1 MNSRGLVKHRSQV
14 PVLPPP
20 QLEALPHEHVALAVG
35 PGPHPVPAGVHLAGA
50 GSQAPSEPGARSQSS
65 GRLLNITT
73 NYMAIGSKMSY
84 CTALIMNLTFEH

>member
-1 MNSRGLVKHRSQV
+1 M

-20 QLEALPHEHVALAVG
+20 QFEALPHEHVALAVG

-50 GSQAPSEPGARSQSS
+50 GDQAPSEPGVRSQSS

-73 NYMAIGSKMSY
+73 KYRHGSIGSKMSY
-84 CTALIMNLTFEH
+84 DYIYYTVFIMNLTFEH